1 MAKRMTEK
9 AERRQLTRDNRP
21 KAHVRHIRMS
31 PTKARL
37 VLDVIRGMEY
47 IKAAAVLE
55 NIPNAAAPIV
65 KKLVDSAAAN
75 AEVKNYAKNELFVLE
90 AYANAGPTLK
100 RMLPRA
106 KGSSSRINKRTCHI
120 SVVLGRE
127 DERRV

>member
-9 AERRQLTRDNRP
+9 AANRKATRDNRP
-21 KAHVRHIRMS
+21 SAHVYHIRMS

-37 VLDVIRGMEY
+37 VIDIIRGMEY

-55 NIPNAAAPIV
+55 HTPNAAAPIV
-65 KKLVDSAAAN
+65 KKLIDSAAAN
-75 AEVKNYAKNELFVLE
+75 AEVKNYAKNELIVLE

-106 KGSSSRINKRTCHI
+106 KGSSSPILKRTCHI
-120 SVVLGRE
+120 SVILGRA

>member
-9 AERRQLTRDNRP
+9 AERRKLTRDNRP
-21 KAHVRHIRMS
+21 KAHVRHVRMS

-65 KKLVDSAAAN
+65 KKLIDSAAAN
-75 AEVKNYAKNELFVLE
+75 AEVKNYAKNELLVLE

-106 KGSSSRINKRTCHI
+106 KGSSSPIKKRTCHI
-120 SVVLGRE
+120 SVVLGTA

>member
-9 AERRQLTRDNRP
+9 AERRKLTRDNRP
-21 KAHVRHIRMS
+21 KAHVRHVRMS

-47 IKAAAVLE
+47 VKAAAVLE

-65 KKLVDSAAAN
+65 KKLIDSAAAN
-75 AEVKNYAKNELFVLE
+75 AEVKNYAKNELLVLE

-106 KGSSSRINKRTCHI
+106 KGSSSPILKRTCHI
-120 SVVLGRE
+120 SVVLGTA